1 MPVNSPD
8 ADPGHVVVDLAFG
21 YVLSGAL
28 NCAAKLGIADHLKEA
43 PQSSRELSQKLGVD
57 DLSLYRV
64 LRTLASVG
72 LFREDAEGCFH
83 LLAPGRT
90 ICSSVPN
97 SLRDAVLMVTQDIF
111 WKPLGELDQVV
122 ASGENGMT
130 RIFGAPFFDYFQKNA
145 QAGATFHRGM
155 SSLSDME
162 NAPIASAYD
171 VNPFKTIVD
180 IGGGHG
186 GFLVEVLKLAPDAY
200 GINYDHAHVLEEA
213 RTDELADRWCC
224 QEGDFFESAPAGDC
238 YLLKRILHDW
248 VDEDCIRILK
258 HIRKAM
264 PDHAKVLIVD
274 CVIPPGNDPHPGKVL
289 DILMMSALPGR
300 ERTEANFSEILQKSG
315 LRLNKVVA
323 TPALLS
329 ITEAVAA

>member
-1 MPVNSPD
+1 MSQASTDV
-8 ADPGHVVVDLAFG
+8 DPGHVVIDLAFG

-28 NCAAKLGIADHLKEA
+28 NCAAKLGISDHLKEG
-43 PQSSRELSQKLGVD
+43 PLSSAELSKKLGVD
-57 DLSLYRV
+57 ELSLYRV

-72 LFREDAEGCFH
+72 MYREDSERRFH
-83 LLAPGRT
+83 LLPPGQT
-90 ICSSVPN
+90 ICSSERN

-111 WKPLGELDQVV
+111 WKPLGELDEVV
-122 ASGENGMT
+122 ASGENGMM

-145 QAGATFHRGM
+145 EAGATFHRGM

-171 VNPFKTIVD
+171 FNQFKTIVD

-186 GFLVEVLKLAPDAY
+186 GFLIEVLKLAPDAF
-200 GINYDHAHVLEEA
+200 GINYDHTHVLEEA
-213 RTDELADRWCC
+213 RTSELPGRWRC
-224 QEGDFFESAPAGDC
+224 ESGDFFESAPVGDA

-248 VDEDCIRILK
+248 TDEDCIRILQ
-258 HIRKAM
+258 HIRSAM

-300 ERTEANFSEILQKSG
+300 ERTEADFADLLDKSG
-315 LRLNKVVA
+315 LRLNKVVS